1 MKTVRRISL
10 VIPAALLIAACSS
23 TDPNATY
30 RMSFSSTTASAGG
43 GAHGS
48 AAALANLIVTGTGGS
63 VTMSSAQ
70 IVLSRI
76 KLANDMNCGDDEGDQ
91 NGDDAQEAD
100 SAHDDGAEAADSTHD
115 DDAEAAD
122 SAHHD
127 DQGEHEDDEDCE
139 PVRAGPVLVAVPLD
153 GTTKIFLDALVPA
166 GTYTGVR
173 AKLDAVDSDD
183 TGAQDFLTAH
193 PEFEGV
199 SVKVVGVF
207 KDSGGTDHAFTFIS
221 HMKAPIHADFDS
233 SVTVDANSMNLTINV
248 DVTSWF
254 KNRSGAIIDPTNPE
268 NQRAIERSIRAS
280 LRAFEDDDH
289 DGNDD
294 HHGDDD
300 HEGDGH

>member
-1 MKTVRRISL
+1 MKTVHRISL
-10 VIPAALLIAACSS
+10 LIPAALLIAACSS

-30 RMSFSSTTASAGG
+30 RMSFSSTTGSAGG
-43 GAHGS
+43 GASGS

-76 KLANDMNCGDDEGDQ
+76 KLANDVNCGDDEGDQ

-100 SAHDDGAEAADSTHD
+100 STHD
-115 DDAEAAD
+115 DDAQEAD

-166 GTYTGVR
+166 GTYTGLR

-183 TGAQDFLTAH
+183 NGAQDFLTAH

-294 HHGDDD
+294 HHGDDN

>member
-1 MKTVRRISL
+1 MKTVHRISL
-10 VIPAALLIAACSS
+10 FIPAALLIAACSS
-23 TDPNATY
+23 TEPNATH
-30 RMSFSSTTASAGG
+30 RISFSATSGLAGANGSTTA
-43 GAHGS
+43 
-48 AAALANLIVTGTGGS
+48 LADLIVTGTGGS

-76 KLANDMNCGDDEGDQ
+76 KLANDVNCGDEGDQ
-91 NGDDAQEAD
+91 NDDHAQDADSANDNDAQEAD
-100 SAHDDGAEAADSTHD
+100 SSHD
-115 DDAEAAD
+115 DDGQEAD

-127 DQGEHEDDEDCE
+127 DQGEGENEADCE

-166 GTYTGVR
+166 GTYTGLR

-183 TGAQDFLTAH
+183 NGAQDFLTAH

-289 DGNDD
+289 DGNED

>member
-10 VIPAALLIAACSS
+10 LVPAALLIAACSS

-30 RMSFSSTTASAGG
+30 RMSFSSTTGSAGG
-43 GAHGS
+43 GANGS

-63 VTMSSAQ
+63 VNISSAQ

-76 KLANDMNCGDDEGDQ
+76 KLANDVNCGDDEGDQ

-100 SAHDDGAEAADSTHD
+100 SAHDDGAAEADSAHD
-115 DDAEAAD
+115 DDAEEAD
-122 SAHHD
+122 SAHHN
-127 DQGEHEDDEDCE
+127 DQGENENDCE

-166 GTYTGVR
+166 GTYTGLR
-173 AKLDAVDSDD
+173 AKLDAVDSGDN
-183 TGAQDFLTAH
+183 GAQDFLTAH
-193 PEFEGV
+193 PAFEGV

>member
-30 RMSFSSTTASAGG
+30 RMSFSSTTGSAGG
-43 GAHGS
+43 GANGS

-63 VTMSSAQ
+63 VNMSSAQ

-76 KLANDMNCGDDEGDQ
+76 KLANDVNCGDDEGDQ
-91 NGDDAQEAD
+91 NDDDAQEAD
-100 SAHDDGAEAADSTHD
+100 SAHHN
-115 DDAEAAD
+115 
-122 SAHHD
+122 
-127 DQGEHEDDEDCE
+127 DQGENENDCE

-166 GTYTGVR
+166 GTYTGLR
-173 AKLDAVDSDD
+173 AKLDAVDSGDN
-183 TGAQDFLTAH
+183 GAQDFLTAH
-193 PEFEGV
+193 PAFEGV
-199 SVKVVGVF
+199 SVKVVGVL

>member
-1 MKTVRRISL
+1 MKTVHRISL

-30 RMSFSSTTASAGG
+30 RMSFSSTTGSAGG
-43 GAHGS
+43 GTHGS
-48 AAALANLIVTGTGGS
+48 AALADLIITGTGGS

-76 KLANDMNCGDDEGDQ
+76 KLANDVNCGDEGDQ
-91 NGDDAQEAD
+91 NDDDAQEAD
-100 SAHDDGAEAADSTHD
+100 SSHDNDGQE
-115 DDAEAAD
+115 AD

-127 DQGEHEDDEDCE
+127 DQGEHEDDEDCQ

-166 GTYTGVR
+166 GTYTGLR

-183 TGAQDFLTAH
+183 NGAQDFLTAH

-199 SVKVVGVF
+199 SVKVLGVF